1 MDLLEHQGKA
11 LFRRHGIPVPDGA
24 LWPELPAEEGEM
36 VVKAQVFEGRRGK
49 RGGIRFVRSREDAQ
63 DAALEMAETRIGVN
77 TVEAVYIE
85 PRLDIARELYLA
97 IALDRDRGCLVLM
110 ASPYGGVDVEDAP
123 TGSLLRLPID
133 PLLGLRD
140 FHVRAAGRGLGC
152 TADQEEGI
160 ATVVRALYALVMAE
174 DALLAEIN
182 PLIITGAGKIQA
194 GDAKVTLDDNAAF
207 RRTGAAGDR
216 VFAAGNRTPL
226 EAEIAET
233 GAVGIEIDPDGD
245 MVAVVSGAGL
255 MMATLDI
262 LSEAGSR
269 VRAVVD
275 LGGSVLAG
283 GETLSRVFNAV
294 SGFRPRTTLV
304 NAYLH
309 TAFTDELARMLVE
322 AQRIAPL
329 TGRVVIRL
337 KGRGGDI
344 GRPIL
349 AQEGFQ
355 VFEELGPAIAAVT
368 RRPETS

>member
-11 LFRRHGIPVPDGA
+11 LFRRHGIPVPAGA
-24 LWPELPAEEGEM
+24 LWPELPTEEGEM

-49 RGGIRFVRSREDAQ
+49 RGGICFASSREDAR
-63 DAALEMAETRIGVN
+63 DAARKMTGVRLGVN

-85 PRLDIARELYLA
+85 QRLDIAREMYLA
-97 IALDRDRGCLVLM
+97 IALDRDRGCPVLL
-110 ASPYGGVDVEDAP
+110 ASPYGGIDVEETPA
-123 TGSLLRLPID
+123 GSLLRLPID

-140 FHVRAAGRGLGC
+140 FHVQAAVRGLGGAAGR
-152 TADQEEGI
+152 EEVI
-160 ATVVRALYALVMAE
+160 ATIVRALHSLVVAE

-182 PLIITGAGKIQA
+182 PLIMTGSGELRAA
-194 GDAKVTLDDNAAF
+194 DAKVTLDDNAAF
-207 RRTGAAGDR
+207 RRTFTAGDP
-216 VFAAGNRTPL
+216 VAGAGNRTPL

-283 GETLSRVFNAV
+283 GEALSHVFNAV
-294 SGFRPRTTLV
+294 SRFRPRITLV

-329 TGRVVIRL
+329 TGHTVIRL
-337 KGRGGDI
+337 KGRGGDQ
-344 GRPIL
+344 GRAIL
-349 AQEGFQ
+349 AQEGFE
-355 VFEELGPAIAAVT
+355 VFEELAPAIAAAT
-368 RRPETS
+368 KRPGES